1 MRKLVNFDSI
11 EIIFILLKIL
21 CNKTEI
27 AKFVNL
33 EL

>member
-1 MRKLVNFDSI
+1 MLNIVRNSI

-21 CNKTEI
+21 CNKTDI